1 MKFFFSFIWGV
12 VINFF
17 LGEYK
22 SKILKVF
29 LYKKIMSK
37 KFVKKDDKEK
47 KTRSGRN
54 FLITQ
59 NNIEKSRD
67 TIKYLKSLK
76 NFRFIVGTREIAPE
90 TEHLHDHFFVQTK
103 DSTKL
108 SKTGVNNAHI
118 DLCKGTVWDGISY
131 IYKIKEPWKK
141 GLVYCKEGDPTYFH
155 GLKVKDAIKLSEEDK
170 KELPIPLLKAVN
182 YAQEY
187 FKEPLKASETFKKD
201 LKVYYFWGDSCSL
214 KSKTA
219 LDLIS
224 KVKGNS
230 YDALQY
236 ANGFWNGVTG
246 KTKVALLEEYRE
258 SNIPPEELIKFIDY
272 NKHMI
277 NVKHGERLNEYT
289 TIILT
294 SVQDPSLLYKEAIN
308 EETRFQWLR
317 RLHVYRFWF
326 DIELKD
332 YWYIHQD
339 YMNSIKERKCPLIP
353 KFFGTVFYHPDGT
366 RFSVAE
372 MEKIPKE
379 EKNKGEL
386 TFLRDMRDEAEAP
399 VPEEERKLGDKEI
412 TIKMKREKFTLSEEE
427 LKQAVYKALTT
438 PLEGLPATDEETK
451 AILKERMAQYV

>member
-1 MKFFFSFIWGV
+1 MG
-12 VINFF
+12 
-17 LGEYK
+17 
-22 SKILKVF
+22 
-29 LYKKIMSK
+29 K
-37 KFVKKDDKEK
+37 KFIKKDDSDK
-47 KTRSGRN
+47 KCKNGRN

-59 NNIEKSRD
+59 NNVDKSKD

-76 NFRFIVGTREIAPE
+76 NFRFLVGTREIAPE
-90 TEHLHDHFFVQTK
+90 TEHLHDHFFFQTK

-141 GLVYCKEGDPTYFH
+141 GLVYFKEGDPTYFH

-170 KELPIPLLKAVN
+170 KELPTTLLKAVN

-187 FKEPLKASETFKKD
+187 YKEPLKASETFKKD

-224 KVKGNS
+224 KVKGDL

-236 ANGFWNGVTG
+236 ANGYWNGVTG

-258 SNIPPEELIKFIDY
+258 TNIPPQELIKFIDY

-277 NVKHGERLNEYT
+277 NVKHGEKLNEYT
-289 TIILT
+289 TIIIT
-294 SVQDPSLLYKEAIN
+294 SIQDPSLLYKDAIN

-317 RLHVYRFWF
+317 RLQVYRFWF
-326 DIELKD
+326 DEELKD
-332 YWYIHQD
+332 YWYIHHD
-339 YMNSIKERKCPLIP
+339 YTESMKERKCPLVP
-353 KFFGTVFYHPDGT
+353 KFFGTVYFHADGT

-372 MEKIPKE
+372 MEQIPKE
-379 EKNKGEL
+379 ERNKGEL
-386 TFLRDMRDEAEAP
+386 TFLREMRGEETEAP
-399 VPEEERKLGDKEI
+399 TPKEETKLGGREI
-412 TIKMKREKFTLSEEE
+412 TIKMKREKLTLTEEE
-427 LKQAVYKALTT
+427 LKRAVYKALTQ
-438 PLEGLPATDEETK
+438 PLDKLPETNEETK
-451 AILKERMAQYV
+451 TLLKERMAQYV